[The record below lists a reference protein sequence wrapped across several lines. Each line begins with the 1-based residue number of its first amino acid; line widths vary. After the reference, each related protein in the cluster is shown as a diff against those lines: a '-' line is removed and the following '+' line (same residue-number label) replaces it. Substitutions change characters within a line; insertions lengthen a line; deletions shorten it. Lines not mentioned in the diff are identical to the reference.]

1 MIHLAEFLTIA
12 PLIDSFD
19 DELRSWSGLRALRTP
34 RGGREVSGSQSL
46 HGRPLGAWQIRGKT
60 IENHKKP
67 RENGGKPQENHGKT
81 MEKGRFSLW

>member
-60 IENHKKP
+60 RENHRKP
-67 RENGGKPQENHGKT
+67 WETTGKWRKTIGKPWENHG
-81 MEKGRFSLW
+81 EREV